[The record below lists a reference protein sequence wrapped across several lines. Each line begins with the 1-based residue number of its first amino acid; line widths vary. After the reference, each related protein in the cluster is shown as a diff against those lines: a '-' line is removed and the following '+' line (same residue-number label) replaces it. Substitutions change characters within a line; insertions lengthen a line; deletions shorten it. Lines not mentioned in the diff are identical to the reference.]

1 MSARPTEDKFA
12 CSGGSLRRAGLDF
25 LSLQFQNPTATNSLA
40 ALVASATV
48 AFNVES
54 ASGRVERLAVTSGD
68 GRNLLPIVAF
78 RQRRLSQ
85 YFG

>member
-1 MSARPTEDKFA
+1 
-12 CSGGSLRRAGLDF
+12 
-25 LSLQFQNPTATNSLA
+25 
-40 ALVASATV
+40 LVASATV

-54 ASGRVERLAVTSGD
+54 ASGRVERLAVTIGD